1 MIRKRLRDL
10 KEDVYLANIE
20 LKNRGL
26 VIYTFGNVSGIDR
39 ESGIFAIKPSGVDY
53 IDLSPEDM
61 VLVDLDGKVV
71 EGKYRPSSDTRTHLI
86 LYREFAKIGGVAHT
100 HSDFATGWAQAV
112 EPIKCYG
119 TTHADYF
126 HGEIPCTRVLSSERT
141 KKDYEIETGRLIV
154 ETFRKKDLDPY
165 EIKAVLVGGHGPFTW
180 GKDAG
185 EAVFLSVML
194 EEVARIALYTKLID
208 SGAKGIPHSLLDKH
222 YMRKHGRGAY
232 YGQRQG

>member
-1 MIRKRLRDL
+1 MIKKRLRDL

-53 IDLSPEDM
+53 VDLSPEDM

-71 EGKYRPSSDTRTHLI
+71 EGKYRPSSDTRTHLV
-86 LYREFAKIGGVAHT
+86 LYREFSRIGGVAHT
-100 HSDFATGWAQAV
+100 HSDFATGWAQAA

-126 HGEIPCTRVLSSERT
+126 HGEIPCTQVLSPERI

-154 ETFRKKDLDPY
+154 ETFKKRDLDPY
-165 EIKAVLVGGHGPFTW
+165 EIKAVLVAGHGPFTW

-194 EEVARIALYTKLID
+194 EEVARIALYTKLIN
-208 SGAKGIPHSLLDKH
+208 SGAKGLTHSLLDKH
-222 YMRKHGRGAY
+222 YMRKHGMGAY
-232 YGQRQG
+232 YGQIQT